1 MADTLSASVM
11 EQMHQSET
19 AFKNVM
25 HEFFNQQLNGPV
37 PLSLLEYTENV
48 MDIRIIVAMTDD
60 EADDLYYFVP
70 EVDTS
75 SPTGKEDDVK
85 PQIKMVRKELS
96 KGYKRLVKV
105 FTSFCRYLQEEGIE
119 IRGDWSNVS
128 HIMFDDYRLSYN
140 GNVTTPAPSRLVKP
154 DEKKEPARSNTSY
167 HQSPVEQFKK
177 SIKRDKSDFTVLK
190 DKKQLSPGIKT
201 YWQ

>member
-1 MADTLSASVM
+1 MSELSDNVIN
-11 EQMHQSET
+11 QVQQSEI

-37 PLSLLEYTENV
+37 PLSLLEYTENL
-48 MDIRIIVAMTDD
+48 MDIRLIVAMTDD

-70 EVDTS
+70 EVDTP

-128 HIMFDDYRLSYN
+128 HIMFNDYRLSYN
-140 GNVTTPAPSRLVKP
+140 GNVTAPAPSRLVKP

-177 SIKRDKSDFTVLK
+177 SIKRDKSDFIVLK
-190 DKKQLSPGIKT
+190 DKKQFKS
-201 YWQ
+201 